1 MKDNQDKIEYRVSK
15 DLVKRM
21 LDHLK
26 SIFDKYMMKFPKYE
40 ELITIMDDEK
50 NIYDVDGKP
59 SVEYSKLINQ
69 FDKFC
74 TQNPIDIEEI
84 ANEDNFDDNKIEVL
98 KGAKGFLDNQKELM
112 KSYRRSSDKAKWASQ
127 ILDSKEKRDAFE
139 EILEKSASSII
150 NDIETTISKEGKEW
164 TI

>member
-1 MKDNQDKIEYRVSK
+1 MKYNQDKIEHRVSK

-26 SIFDKYMMKFPKYE
+26 SIFDKYMTKFPKYE

-50 NIYDVDGKP
+50 NLYDADGKP
-59 SVEYSKLINQ
+59 SSEYLKLIEEFNNH
-69 FDKFC
+69 C
-74 TQNPIDIEEI
+74 AQNPIDIDEI
-84 ANEDNFDDNKIEVL
+84 AKEDNFDDNKMEVL
-98 KGAKGFLDNQKELM
+98 KGAKDFLDKQKELM
-112 KSYRRSSDKAKWASQ
+112 ESYRCSSDKAKWASQ